1 MMQEDPKMK
10 ILALSF
16 AELPSSSLQQK
27 QTVGNA
33 LQTLSPLMSPLMS
46 LIQRTHYS
54 FQDADEVQQLKTQNE
69 KCSS

>member
-33 LQTLSPLMSPLMS
+33 LQTLSPLMS